1 MPSST
6 FSEITIPLL
15 PSHSI
20 AQTIPFY
27 QALGFQVTYQQQRPN
42 VYAVVKL
49 RGIELHFF
57 VLKAL
62 QPLSNYS
69 TCYSTCYVLVEEIDA
84 LYESFKSGI
93 HTLLGKLPVQGVPRV
108 NPLKNIPAYGV
119 RQFIIVDPSGNYI
132 RVGQPIEKT
141 PSLVYPESELASI
154 NEASPLEKALE
165 LASRLADGKGDF
177 LAAATALDKALKG
190 NELAS
195 LATLRALVLRADL
208 AIRLQE
214 PSLAET
220 LLVKAKAMAQRIP
233 EQNQLGEEWR
243 LIHELSTL
251 LE

>member
-62 QPLSNYS
+62 QPANN
-69 TCYSTCYVLVEEIDA
+69 YSTCYVLVEEIDA

-93 HTLLGKLPVQGVPRV
+93 HTLLGKLPVRGVPRV

-141 PSLVYPESELASI
+141 PSLVYPESELAPLK
-154 NEASPLEKALE
+154 EASPLEKALE

-177 LAAATALDKALKG
+177 LAAATTLDKALKG

-220 LLVKAKAMAQRIP
+220 LLVKAEAMAPRIP